1 MSEKV
6 GFIGL
11 GNIGKP
17 IAINVHK
24 AGHDLMVYDVRP
36 EPLAE
41 LKALGA
47 KVAGSA
53 RDIGAFADIIE
64 FVVAD
69 DAQLEAATIAPG
81 GVLETAKPGTILAV
95 HSTVLPSTIHKVA
108 KIAAERGVTVID
120 AQISG
125 GASGAAAATLA
136 YMCGGDKAAFDRC
149 KPIFDKCGANV
160 YHLGPLGAGATTK
173 LANNLIVYI
182 TRLAAA
188 EGMRLA
194 EAGGIDLEKF
204 TEVVHASSGQSYV
217 VDRWLKRSALR
228 GGDKER
234 PERLPNIIYKDL
246 KLALAMGRELCLSLP
261 AGALAQQS
269 LDKIV

>member
-1 MSEKV
+1 MTEKV

-11 GNIGKP
+11 GNIGQP
-17 IAINVHK
+17 MAVQLAR
-24 AGHDLMVYDVRP
+24 AGYDLMVYDVRK

-41 LKALGA
+41 LAALGA
-47 KVAGSA
+47 KVALSP
-53 RDIGAFADIIE
+53 REVGAHADIIE

-69 DAQLEAATIAPG
+69 DPQVEAAIIGTG
-81 GVLETAKPGTILAV
+81 GVLETAKPGTILAI

-108 KIAAERGVTVID
+108 KIAAERGVIVID

-125 GASGAAAATLA
+125 GSTGAATGKLS
-136 YMCGGDKAAFDRC
+136 YMVGGDETAFKRC
-149 KPIFDKCGANV
+149 RPLFEKCGDKIF
-160 YHLGPLGAGATTK
+160 HLGPLGAGAMTK

-194 EAGGIDLEKF
+194 EIGGIDLKKF
-204 TEVVHASSGQSYV
+204 TEVVHASSGQSRV
-217 VDRWLKRSALR
+217 VDTWLNRVALR
-228 GGDKER
+228 GGDTER

-246 KLALAMGRELCLSLP
+246 KLALEQGRELGLALP
-261 AGALAQQS
+261 GGALAQQS